1 MSANSNNYGRA
12 LEYAYI
18 VVLEQEIS
26 QIKPVEIVENS
37 SLSAAKKAF
46 DGFDKETQASF
57 KQSARAGALKIFEA
71 EPRIV
76 EETKSPLSLSLQKD
90 SKGENGDVRDLL
102 IVREDILWE
111 IGISIKHNHMA
122 LKHSRISP
130 SIDFGQKWFN
140 LPCSQTYWDTVSP
153 IFQKLKSYEIAKKKW
168 RDVPN
173 KFTEIYM
180 PLLKAV
186 MAEILRHKDD
196 KSIAKN
202 ITEYFVGKF
211 DFYKSISLDGEQTTQ
226 IEAYNLHKTLNQPS
240 QQSKPK
246 ILVHPLDFPTR
257 IISLDF
263 KPKKQTTLELYL
275 DKGWSFS
282 MRLHSAETYVKT
294 SLKFD
299 IQAIG
304 LPTTLLII
312 WAKWQ

>member
-26 QIKPVEIVENS
+26 QIKPVEIVKNS

-76 EETKSPLSLSLQKD
+76 EETKSLLSLSLQKD

-111 IGISIKHNHMA
+111 LGISIKRNHMA

-140 LPCSQTYWDTVSP
+140 LPCSKTYWDTVLP
-153 IFQKLKSYEIAKKKW
+153 IFQKLESYEIAKTKW

-173 KFTEIYM
+173 KFIEIYV
-180 PLLKAV
+180 PLLEAV
-186 MAEILRHKDD
+186 MAEILMHKND
-196 KSIAKN
+196 KNIAKN
-202 ITEYFVGKF
+202 ITEYFIGKF
-211 DFYKSISLDGEQTTQ
+211 DFYKSISLDGKKITQ
-226 IEAYNLHKTLNQPS
+226 IQAYNLHKTLNQPS

-246 ILVHPLDFPTR
+246 IIVPPLDFPTR
-257 IISLDF
+257 IIGLDF
-263 KPKKQTTLELYL
+263 KPNSQTTLELYL

-312 WAKWQ
+312 CAEWQ